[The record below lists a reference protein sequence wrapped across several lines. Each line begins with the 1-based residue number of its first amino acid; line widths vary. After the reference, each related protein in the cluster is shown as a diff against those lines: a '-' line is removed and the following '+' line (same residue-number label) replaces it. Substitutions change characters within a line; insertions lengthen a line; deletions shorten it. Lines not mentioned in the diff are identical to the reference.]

1 MNIAVFLPNWLGDL
15 VMATPALR
23 ALRRLYGCR
32 AQISGVVRPHLL
44 EVLAGTNF
52 LDEQRPFDPRSPE
65 PEHRRW
71 ALVRWMRGRQFDLC
85 LLLTHSFDTALMA
98 RLGGA
103 TARVGYAR
111 NFRGWLLSQRL
122 VPQRSGG
129 RIVPEPNVQTYLA
142 LAEAIGCPPEPP
154 RLELRLTPEEI
165 ARADNAWQS
174 LDLRGDGRVVAL
186 NNSGAYGAAKRWP
199 NEHCSALARRIAE
212 ELDHDVLVICGP
224 AERETARQI
233 AQQADH
239 RRVKSLDS
247 LPPSIGL
254 TKACLERCRLTIST
268 DSGPRH
274 VAAAFGRPVVTLM
287 GPTLSIWI
295 ENPLVRGVDLRVP
308 LECSGCGRR
317 QCPLGHHRCMRDLT
331 PELVFEHTAE
341 LLRREAV
348 RGAA

>member
-1 MNIAVFLPNWLGDL
+1 
-15 VMATPALR
+15 MATPALR